1 MITRPIRRSGF
12 TVADLLMTLALLAL
26 VAAAAA
32 PAAVQQWETS
42 NRVKCAANLRHI
54 GQAMRQYAIDDIR
67 AGGFPRTLYDS
78 AEADRPQFG
87 TPYDNDGKP
96 GPNADANP
104 FATPE
109 LAERNARFKPLVP
122 FAPEAND
129 VTAAMFHLLRQS
141 DMTTEPFVCPST
153 GHKPLQFAD
162 GFGKTAYTNWTG
174 PTALRDGLSYSFQNM
189 YVGRNGIGNGFRWTD
204 ALPSTFA
211 LAADMNPG
219 SDEALA
225 LTSGELLGDA
235 GGGAAR
241 PYNSDNH
248 FGFGQNVLYADG
260 AVRFVA
266 SPMAGSF
273 GDNIYTYRG
282 AGPGAARPNDLLK
295 PGDVRGAGFVGPP
308 ADSMDNVLLPTAK
321 LLGQTARPM
330 PTEEQIRAEDK

>member
-78 AEADRPQFG
+78 TKADRPQFG

-109 LAERNARFKPLVP
+109 LAERNACFKPLVP

-153 GHKPLQFAD
+153 GQKPLQFAD

-174 PTALRDGLSYSFQNM
+174 PHALRDGLSYSFQNM
-189 YVGRNGIGNGFRWTD
+189 YAGPKGIGNGCRWTN
-204 ALPSTFA
+204 ALPA
-211 LAADMNPG
+211 AYILAADMNPG

-225 LTSGELLGDA
+225 LTSGDLPADA
-235 GGGAAR
+235 SQDVMRA
-241 PYNSDNH
+241 YNSHNH
-248 FGFGQNVLYADG
+248 FGVGQNVLHADG
-260 AVRFVA
+260 SVRFVA
-266 SPMAGSF
+266 SPMVGPKN
-273 GDNIYTYRG
+273 DNIFAYRDA
-282 AGPGAARPNDLLK
+282 AGGGDHWPQDPGATK
-295 PGDVRGAGFVGPP
+295 SAGLVGPP
-308 ADSMDNVLLPTAK
+308 ADAMDNVLLPTAK